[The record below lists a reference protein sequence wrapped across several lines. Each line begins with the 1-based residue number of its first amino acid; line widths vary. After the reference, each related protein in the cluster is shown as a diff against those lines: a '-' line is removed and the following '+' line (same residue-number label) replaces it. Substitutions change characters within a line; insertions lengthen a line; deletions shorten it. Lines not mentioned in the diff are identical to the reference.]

1 MLPNM
6 DKIIQLESQV
16 VKLTF
21 EISELKNTIQ
31 TGAIKRGKSNPPFW
45 VNGAAD
51 SNSIKSFIVVFWK
64 YYDLMTVSDPNQQA
78 RFTAIIMQENAL
90 T

>member
-21 EISELKNTIQ
+21 EISELKNTMQKGLSKGVKATPPSGLMELQILIQ
-31 TGAIKRGKSNPPFW
+31 LR
-45 VNGAAD
+45 
-51 SNSIKSFIVVFWK
+51 
-64 YYDLMTVSDPNQQA
+64 
-78 RFTAIIMQENAL
+78 AL
-90 T
+90 L